1 MANQFALL
9 VQQRP
14 MTPEEE
20 ADEKKAAAAL
30 QHSPLVAK
38 YMPGQRTGPR
48 VVRLGKPPGKAV
60 KSLAEWTKRQT
71 QRDRERKHLPHL
83 ARYENIDSYARSRR
97 RAYAD
102 D

>member
-1 MANQFALL
+1 MGNQFALL

-20 ADEKKAAAAL
+20 ADERKAAAAL

-48 VVRLGKPPGKAV
+48 VVRFGKPPGKAA
-60 KSLAEWTKRQT
+60 KSLAEWTKKQT
-71 QRDRERKHLPHL
+71 QRNHERKRLPHL
-83 ARYENIDSYARSRR
+83 ARSENIESYVRSRR
-97 RAYAD
+97 RD
-102 D
+102 HD